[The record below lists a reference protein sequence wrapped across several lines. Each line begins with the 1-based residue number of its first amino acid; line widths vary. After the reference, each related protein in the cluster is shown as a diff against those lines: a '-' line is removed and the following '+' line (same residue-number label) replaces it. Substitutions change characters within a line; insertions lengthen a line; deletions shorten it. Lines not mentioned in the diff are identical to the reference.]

1 MPEWKQEI
9 GQRLSGLRLAPTREA
24 EIVEEL
30 AQHLDDCY
38 EELLAGGATEA
49 EASRRALAELSG
61 SEILARELRRVE
73 RQVAPEPI
81 ALGTNRRRNMI
92 ADLWQDLRFGARM
105 LMKQPGFTLIAIITL
120 ALGIGANTAMF
131 SFIDAALLKPLAY
144 HAPDRLVMVWERL
157 PNGNRNI
164 PDIPT
169 FQEWR
174 AQNQVFSQLAA
185 ITSIGGG
192 LNLTGRERAERLR
205 GSFVSANYFDLLG
218 VQPALGR
225 GFSADEEQAGK
236 DRVVVMSNR
245 CWRQRFGADPNVVG
259 ASVTL
264 NNESY
269 TVIGVL
275 PPHGIFDRG
284 STEVWLPLVF
294 TAEQIR
300 SQARFFTTL
309 ARLKPGVTIEQAD
322 AEMKRL
328 TEILARQGVTT
339 NKNVSAFVQ
348 PLRDNLV
355 GDALRKM
362 LLLLM
367 GAVFFIL
374 LIACANVANLLLAR
388 GATRQQEIAVRAALG
403 ASRPRIIRQFLTES
417 ALLAA
422 ISGGAGVILAN
433 WLIKGFTAL
442 MPRLTI
448 PTAVEV
454 AVDWRVL
461 LFTAGLCLL
470 TAVIFGLA
478 PAWQGARLD
487 LTKPLQERGYG
498 ASARFGRNKLR
509 GLLLVSEIAL
519 TFVLVIGAALL
530 IRSFARLLQV
540 EPGFQTER
548 VLTFQTDLDKT
559 RYPQAHQL
567 ITYQE
572 EMLNRMRALPGVESA
587 AVTNN
592 LPLGGSALN
601 TIISIP
607 ARSPEA
613 PATKD
618 GVGTRAISA
627 DYFGAL
633 GIRLLQGRF
642 PSERDTAQAPPVIVI
657 NQSLAKRHWPDRD
670 PIGGQIQFA
679 GDTFASLSFTI
690 IGVVADLR
698 HWRLEEEPKP
708 EVYVLLPQMP
718 EKALAAYGRS
728 LHFAVRT
735 TNDPAALI
743 SAIRTLAAG
752 VDKDQPLY
760 GVRAMDEMYS
770 ESVANPRFRTTLF
783 SLFGALALTLAA
795 VGLYGVMAYSVT
807 QRTREIGV
815 RVALGAQTR
824 DVMKLVMA
832 HGALFTLTGLAI
844 GIVAAIGLSRYLSGF
859 LYEIKPTDAVTYL
872 AVAALLGGVA
882 MFACYLPAR
891 RAARVD
897 PMVALRHE

>member
-1 MPEWKQEI
+1 MPEWKREI
-9 GQRLSGLRLAPTREA
+9 RKRLAGLRLSPTRET

-30 AQHLDDCY
+30 SQHLEDRY
-38 EELLAGGATEA
+38 AELLTGGATPEESQRA
-49 EASRRALAELSG
+49 ALAELSDNE
-61 SEILARELRRVE
+61 SLAHELQRVE
-73 RQVAPEPI
+73 RQIAPEPI
-81 ALGTNRRRNMI
+81 AIGINRRGNMI
-92 ADLWQDLRFGARM
+92 ADFWQDLRFGARM
-105 LMKQPGFTLIAIITL
+105 LMKHSGFTLITVLTL

-144 HAPDRLVMVWERL
+144 RAPDRLVMVWERL
-157 PNGNRNI
+157 PNGSWSI

-174 AQNQVFSQLAA
+174 TRNKVFSHLAA
-185 ITSIGGG
+185 VTSVGGG
-192 LNLTGRERAERLR
+192 LYLTGRERAERVR

-218 VQPALGR
+218 ARPALGR
-225 GFSADEEQAGK
+225 GFNADEERAGK
-236 DRVVVMSNR
+236 EHVVMLSNR

-284 STEVWLPLVF
+284 LTEVWLPLVF
-294 TAEQIR
+294 TTEQIR
-300 SQARFFTTL
+300 SQSRFFTTL
-309 ARLKPGVTIEQAD
+309 ARLKPGVTIEQAE
-322 AEMKRL
+322 AEMKRA
-328 TEILARQGVTT
+328 TEGLAQQGVTA

-355 GDALRKM
+355 GDSLRKM

-388 GATRQQEIAVRAALG
+388 ASARQRETAVRATLG
-403 ASRPRIIRQFLTES
+403 ASRSRIIRQLLTES

-422 ISGGAGVILAN
+422 ISGGVGIILAF

-442 MPRLTI
+442 MPRFTI
-448 PTAVEV
+448 PIDVEV

-461 LFTAGLCLL
+461 LFTASVSLL
-470 TAVIFGLA
+470 TAAIFGLA
-478 PAWQGARLD
+478 PAWQASRLD
-487 LTKPLQERGYG
+487 LTKALQERGYG
-498 ASARFGRNKLR
+498 ASARFGRDKLR

-519 TFVLVIGAALL
+519 TFTLVIGAALL
-530 IRSFARLLQV
+530 IRSFTRLLQV
-540 EPGFQTER
+540 DAGFQTER
-548 VLTFQTDLDKT
+548 ILTFQTDLDKT

-567 ITYQE
+567 LTYQT
-572 EMLNRMRALPGVESA
+572 EMLNRMRALPDAQSA
-587 AVTNN
+587 AVTNT
-592 LPLGGSALN
+592 LPLSGSALN
-601 TIISIP
+601 MRISIP
-607 ARSPEA
+607 ARPPTAS
-613 PATKD
+613 ATKD

-627 DYFGAL
+627 DYFNAL
-633 GIRLLQGRF
+633 GIRLLKGRF
-642 PSERDTAQAPPVIVI
+642 PSDRDTAETPPVIVI

-670 PIGGQIQFA
+670 LIGEQIQFA
-679 GDTFASLSFTI
+679 GDKFASLSFTI
-690 IGVVADLR
+690 IGVVSDIR
-698 HWRLEEEPKP
+698 HRRLEEEPKP
-708 EVYVLLPQMP
+708 EVYVLFSQMP
-718 EKALAAYGRS
+718 EKALASFGRT
-728 LHFAVRT
+728 LHFAIRT
-735 TNDPAALI
+735 TNEPSALT

-752 VDKDQPLY
+752 VDKNQPLY
-760 GVRAMDEMYS
+760 EVRTMEEMYS
-770 ESVANPRFRTTLF
+770 KSVATPRFQTILF

-807 QRTREIGV
+807 QRTHEIGV

-832 HGALFTLTGLAI
+832 QGAVFTLAGLAI
-844 GIVAAIGLSRYLSGF
+844 GFVAAIGLSRYLSGF

-872 AVAALLGGVA
+872 AVASLLGGVA
-882 MFACYLPAR
+882 TLACYLPAR
-891 RAARVD
+891 RAAKVD

>member
-1 MPEWKQEI
+1 MPEWEPEVRR
-9 GQRLSGLRLAPTREA
+9 RLADLQLAPTREA
-24 EIVEEL
+24 AIVEEL
-30 AQHLDDCY
+30 SQHLEDYYD
-38 EELLAGGATEA
+38 ELLSGGAAPA
-49 EASRRALAELSG
+49 EAYRQTLAELSDG
-61 SEILARELRRVE
+61 EALQRELRRVE
-73 RQVAPEPI
+73 ERANQEPI
-81 ALGTNRRRNMI
+81 VLGTTRRANMI
-92 ADLWQDLRFGARM
+92 ADLWQDLRYGARM
-105 LMKQPGFTLIAIITL
+105 LMKQPGFTAIAVITL

-157 PNGNRNI
+157 PNGGRNI

-174 AQNQVFSQLAA
+174 ARNQVFSHLAA
-185 ITSIGGG
+185 VTSIGGG

-236 DRVVVMSNR
+236 ERVVVLANR

-264 NNESY
+264 NNERY

-275 PPHGIFDRG
+275 PPHGMFDRG

-294 TAEQIR
+294 TPEQIR
-300 SQARFFTTL
+300 SQSRFITTL

-328 TEILARQGVTT
+328 TEGLARQGVTT
-339 NKNVSAFVQ
+339 NKNVSAFIQ

-374 LIACANVANLLLAR
+374 LIACANTANLLLAR

-403 ASRPRIIRQFLTES
+403 ARRPRIIRQFLTES
-417 ALLAA
+417 ALLAVV
-422 ISGGAGVILAN
+422 AG
-433 WLIKGFTAL
+433 
-442 MPRLTI
+442 
-448 PTAVEV
+448 
-454 AVDWRVL
+454 
-461 LFTAGLCLL
+461 
-470 TAVIFGLA
+470 
-478 PAWQGARLD
+478 
-487 LTKPLQERGYG
+487 
-498 ASARFGRNKLR
+498 
-509 GLLLVSEIAL
+509 
-519 TFVLVIGAALL
+519 
-530 IRSFARLLQV
+530 
-540 EPGFQTER
+540 
-548 VLTFQTDLDKT
+548 
-559 RYPQAHQL
+559 
-567 ITYQE
+567 
-572 EMLNRMRALPGVESA
+572 
-587 AVTNN
+587 
-592 LPLGGSALN
+592 
-601 TIISIP
+601 
-607 ARSPEA
+607 
-613 PATKD
+613 
-618 GVGTRAISA
+618 
-627 DYFGAL
+627 YFGAL

-642 PSERDTAQAPPVIVI
+642 PSDRDTAQTPPVMVI
-657 NQSLAKRHWPDRD
+657 NQSLAKRHWPNRD
-670 PIGGQIQFA
+670 PIGEQIV
-679 GDTFASLSFTI
+679 GDAFASLSFTI
-690 IGVVADLR
+690 IGVAADLR

-718 EKALAAYGRS
+718 EKALGSTGRS

-735 TNDPAALI
+735 TNDPAAGA
-743 SAIRTLAAG
+743 SAIRALAAG

-760 GVRAMDEMYS
+760 DVRTMEEMYS
-770 ESVANPRFRTTLF
+770 ESVANPRFQTTLF

-807 QRTREIGV
+807 QRTHEIGV

-832 HGALFTLTGLAI
+832 QGAVFTLTGLAI

-872 AVAALLGGVA
+872 AVSLLLGGVA

-891 RAARVD
+891 RAAKVD